1 MEERNLEL
9 ENQGI
14 EQWKKKIKEIFEI
27 VTVKIKEN
35 FEIVTVILGFII
47 MGIDYIIKLYLSKDK
62 ETLYGIPSKY
72 FFSFDYNRILYML
85 IIIIIPILLFLLSIY
100 NKEKSSDSNQI
111 KDVKKIQNLLCHIVI
126 IYQLWVFNVYQL
138 KLDNGCSFFYFLI
151 LSLFFIFAFIV
162 LVFYNFFKSIDQKL
176 ENIVKKAIK
185 IVVVLCIIEFVIGI
199 FMLIISF
206 KNSHNYEL
214 TTVEGKKM
222 IVLSEYG
229 DSYLV
234 VPYSE
239 KSKECKKK
247 FCFFVRTYELIEK
260 TGHNLESIIINND
273 EIEIKKEKFAANPK

>member
-62 ETLYGIPSKY
+62 EKLYGIPSKY

-100 NKEKSSDSNQI
+100 NKEKSSDSDQI
-111 KDVKKIQNLLCHIVI
+111 KDVKKIQNFLCHIVI

-138 KLDNGCSFFYFLI
+138 KLDNGCSFFYFLM

-162 LVFYNFFKSIDQKL
+162 LVFYNFFKSIDQ
-176 ENIVKKAIK
+176 NIVKIAIK
-185 IVVVLCIIEFVIGI
+185 IVVVLCIIEFLIGI
-199 FMLIISF
+199 VML
-206 KNSHNYEL
+206 KNLSKNFHNYEL
-214 TTVEGKKM
+214 TTVENKKM
-222 IVLSEYG
+222 VVLSEYG
-229 DSYLV
+229 DNYLV

-247 FCFFVRTYELIEK
+247 FCFFVGTYELIEK

>member
-1 MEERNLEL
+1 MGERNLEL

-14 EQWKKKIKEIFEI
+14 EQWIK
-27 VTVKIKEN
+27 KIKEN
-35 FEIVTVILGFII
+35 FEIVTAILGFII

-62 ETLYGIPSKY
+62 EKLYDIPSKY

-100 NKEKSSDSNQI
+100 NKEKSSDSSQI
-111 KDVKKIQNLLCHIVI
+111 KDEKKIQNFLCHIVI

-138 KLDNGCSFFYFLI
+138 KLDNKYSSVYFFI
-151 LSLFFIFAFIV
+151 LSLFFIVAFIV
-162 LVFYNFFKSIDQKL
+162 LVSYNFFKSRNQRL
-176 ENIVKKAIK
+176 ENGVKIAIK
-185 IVVVLCIIEFVIGI
+185 IIVVFCIIEFLIGI
-199 FMLIISF
+199 YMLINLS
-206 KNSHNYEL
+206 KNFHNYEL

-229 DSYLV
+229 DNYLV

-247 FCFFVRTYELIEK
+247 FCFFVGTYELIEK

-273 EIEIKKEKFAANPK
+273 EIEIKKEKFVANPK